1 MSNHWNIAIHQLGI
15 AAEYFSGIEVNG
27 QSVEIVEIF
36 YFPGDRIGARQCV
49 GESVKIKIR
58 K

>member
-1 MSNHWNIAIHQLGI
+1 MGI